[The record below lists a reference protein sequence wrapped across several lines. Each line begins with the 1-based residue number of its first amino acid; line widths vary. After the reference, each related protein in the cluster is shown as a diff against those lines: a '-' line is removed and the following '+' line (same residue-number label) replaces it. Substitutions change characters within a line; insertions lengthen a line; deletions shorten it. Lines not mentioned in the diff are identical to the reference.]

1 MNILTIP
8 YYSDLDNTL
17 EELWKFNDNAQGSKW
32 GDFLKDLDK
41 NIIDVSTSHRA
52 HTTSITFRKPEHIT
66 WFIMRWS

>member
-8 YYSDLDNTL
+8 YDSELDIKL
-17 EELWKFNDNAQGSKW
+17 EEIWKFNDNAQGSKW

-41 NIIDVSTSHRA
+41 NIINVEAFGLS
-52 HTTSITFRKPEHIT
+52 TSITFSKPEHIT